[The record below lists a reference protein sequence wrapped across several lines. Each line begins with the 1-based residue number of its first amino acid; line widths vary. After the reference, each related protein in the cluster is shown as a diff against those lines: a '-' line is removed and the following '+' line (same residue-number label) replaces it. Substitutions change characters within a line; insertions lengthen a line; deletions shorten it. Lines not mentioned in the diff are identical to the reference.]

1 MGNFR
6 QTKDFGISW
15 GVPGL
20 RIGKSQYGTWWISI
34 GLPLGFRITKNLGSM
49 KDPHPLSNQS
59 LPQLPMEIQ
68 TRTPISSQAQNQK
81 LTENQKLL
89 EKMKRPNN

>member
-1 MGNFR
+1 MSNFR

-34 GLPLGFRITKNLGSM
+34 GLPLGFRITKNLGST
-49 KDPHPLSNQS
+49 KDPKPISGPPPSQPQAAIQQLPTYSNS
-59 LPQLPMEIQ
+59 PPQL
-68 TRTPISSQAQNQK
+68 

-89 EKMKRPNN
+89 EKMKHPKN

>member
-15 GVPGL
+15 GVPGF
-20 RIGKSQYGTWWISI
+20 RIGKSQYGNWWISI

-49 KDPHPLSNQS
+49 KSSQHSSRRIEPQ
-59 LPQLPMEIQ
+59 PQL
-68 TRTPISSQAQNQK
+68 TNHSQAISPQSQQ

-89 EKMKRPNN
+89 EKMKHPVD

>member
-15 GVPGL
+15 GVPGF

-34 GLPLGFRITKNLGSM
+34 GLPLGFRITKNLGSL
-49 KDPHPLSNQS
+49 KAPKPLSSSSPNQ
-59 LPQLPMEIQ
+59 LQAVNPQQPNITHSQ
-68 TRTPISSQAQNQK
+68 THQP
-81 LTENQKLL
+81 TENQKLL
-89 EKMKRPNN
+89 EKMKNPNN

>member
-6 QTKDFGISW
+6 HSKDFGISW

-20 RIGKSQYGTWWISI
+20 RIGKSQYGNWWISI

-49 KDPHPLSNQS
+49 K
-59 LPQLPMEIQ
+59 
-68 TRTPISSQAQNQK
+68 SSQPSPAHTQPQPLVTSHPQAIPQQTQSQQ

-89 EKMKRPNN
+89 EKMKRHAD